1 MTKLWQN
8 CFLIWHCHIEIESF
22 QANIPV
28 QTKNMFKTVF
38 KDKIFNAIK
47 DLIHEAFL
55 LNFNTGNF
63 LEIPF
68 KLLNFKSVTISG
80 IEFNPTATINY
91 LLLANVLMRRHS
103 GTNFHFW
110 MHIVFKYTTGHAPPT
125 FLEDMVP
132 WYKRR
137 FNDPCSFFR
146 RKWLSQPIQL
156 GTI

>member
-1 MTKLWQN
+1 
-8 CFLIWHCHIEIESF
+8 
-22 QANIPV
+22 
-28 QTKNMFKTVF
+28 MFKTVF

-80 IEFNPTATINY
+80 IEFNPTATINS
-91 LLLANVLMRRHS
+91 LMRANVLMSRQF

-110 MHIVFKYTTGHAPPT
+110 MHIVFKYATGQAPIT
-125 FLEDMVP
+125 SFDGIVP
-132 WYKRR
+132 
-137 FNDPCSFFR
+137 
-146 RKWLSQPIQL
+146 
-156 GTI
+156 